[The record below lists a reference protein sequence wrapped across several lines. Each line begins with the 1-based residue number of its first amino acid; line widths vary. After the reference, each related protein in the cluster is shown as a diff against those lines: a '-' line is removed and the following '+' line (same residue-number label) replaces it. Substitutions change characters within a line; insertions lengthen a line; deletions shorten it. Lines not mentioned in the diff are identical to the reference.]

1 MKLDLEHPTGQFIC
15 LIMVMAIC
23 ALSVVL
29 SLCISGDI
37 HKLNCSVNCDQK
49 KDDA

>member
-1 MKLDLEHPTGQFIC
+1 MKLDLDPTAGLV
-15 LIMVMAIC
+15 LIMVIC